1 LLRLKD
7 LPPEEMS
14 EVVRVASEMHDRET
28 AETRERHSMVA
39 AAEEV
44 GIPEEYLERAAEEVH
59 SRRVA
64 AVLAKRR
71 KRRTALGAVAA
82 VAAVGGLG
90 TAVYNFLSPPAPIA
104 ARVAVSVPETSAG
117 VDATVSRDGSETVLT
132 VNRFAS
138 GEGGTYYANISLA
151 PPKASLAGYRT
162 ANFTLRGT
170 GGLKQI
176 RLDIQNGPTERWKG
190 PLISVP
196 VEKTAVSVSLREF
209 TYQQR
214 ASSDSPWKSSGYRA
228 IKDVTRL
235 GFKTGE
241 AVNPI
246 DATGSVAV
254 GDIRFE

>member
-1 LLRLKD
+1 
-7 LPPEEMS
+7 MS

-28 AETRERHSMVA
+28 EETRERRSVVA

-44 GIPEEYLERAAEEVH
+44 GIPEEYLERAAAEVH

-71 KRRTALGAVAA
+71 RRRTALGAVAA
-82 VAAVGGLG
+82 VATLGGIG
-90 TAVYNFLSPPAPIA
+90 AAVYNYLSPPAPIV
-104 ARVAVSVPETSAG
+104 ARVADSVPETSAG
-117 VDATVSRDGSETVLT
+117 VDATLNRDGTETVLT
-132 VNRFAS
+132 VNRFAAS
-138 GEGGTYYANISLA
+138 SGGTYNANISLA

-170 GGLKQI
+170 GDLKQI

-190 PLISVP
+190 PLIRVP
-196 VEKTAVSVSLREF
+196 AEKTTVSVSLREF
-209 TYQQR
+209 TYQRR
-214 ASSDSPWKSSGYRA
+214 ASSGSPWKSSGQRA
-228 IKDVTRL
+228 IKDVTRI